1 MVRED
6 RLTGYVVTVSGTEP
20 ADLRSRA
27 ARRLPDYMVPA
38 GLVVLDA
45 LPLTPNGKVDRD
57 RLPAPAAPA
66 PTGGRPPAGPREEL
80 LCRLFA
86 ETLGTGAGPVG
97 ADDDFFALGGDSI
110 RSIRLVGRAKA
121 AGVRFTPADVFVH
134 RTAAALAALDEPD
147 VPASVA
153 SGAGVGGADTSGDAA
168 FAPVLPIRP
177 HGSRP
182 PLFCVHG
189 GVGLGWPFLSL
200 AAHLPDTPVHAFQA
214 GGIQD
219 DAPQPESVSEM
230 AAQYVE
236 RMVEIQ
242 PDGPYH
248 ILGWSFGGL
257 VAHEMACQLVESG
270 KKVALLANLDGFPA
284 DPAEPAEGV
293 LDDALL
299 SGELRARLGAA
310 GEALAELTD
319 DQYGRLLR
327 VIRALDT
334 LAVTHRPRLH
344 QGDLHFFAA
353 TRGDTH
359 ATGASV
365 WAPHTAGR
373 IVRHEVDADHDGML
387 DAAPAAAVARVLT
400 DLME

>member
-1 MVRED
+1 V
-6 RLTGYVVTVSGTEP
+6 
-20 ADLRSRA
+20 A
-27 ARRLPDYMVPA
+27 AS
-38 GLVVLDA
+38 
-45 LPLTPNGKVDRD
+45 
-57 RLPAPAAPA
+57 
-66 PTGGRPPAGPREEL
+66 E
-80 LCRLFA
+80 
-86 ETLGTGAGPVG
+86 
-97 ADDDFFALGGDSI
+97 
-110 RSIRLVGRAKA
+110 
-121 AGVRFTPADVFVH
+121 
-134 RTAAALAALDEPD
+134 
-147 VPASVA
+147 
-153 SGAGVGGADTSGDAA
+153 TSGDAA
-168 FAPVLPIRP
+168 FAPVLAIRP

-189 GVGLGWPFLSL
+189 GVGLGWPFLAL

-219 DAPQPESVSEM
+219 DTPQPESVSEM

-242 PDGPYH
+242 PDGPYY

-270 KKVALLANLDGFPA
+270 EEVALLANLDGFPA
-284 DPAEPAEGV
+284 DVGEASGASPDEVP
-293 LDDALL
+293 DDALL

-310 GEALAELTD
+310 GDALAELTD
-319 DQYGRLLR
+319 DQYARLLR

-334 LAVTHRPRLH
+334 LADTHRPRLH

-359 ATGASV
+359 ATGESV